1 MKNAK
6 GNGIQHRMRLGA
18 TGLVLIAVAGIQLV
32 GVSGASA
39 TNAVTNPA
47 LAKTSYGRFTTPI
60 VFDGGIITV
69 TPAPAN
75 VSTLQ
80 GVGHMTAKIWAST
93 QFAGFDHQTL
103 GYGYVTVKGVA
114 KGEAKITHML
124 AWVGFAN
131 GNTSDVCTKTGGG
144 KFHTN
149 GEAAVVLGDAK
160 FAEAVAY
167 VPPGCGIP
175 TRAGYTVPNEVV
187 SVPWVKIGTA
197 NAHGVVTF
205 RTTIAHCGGV
215 AGNTRARGT
224 GVLEVLLYAQ
234 TPDWS
239 AATCS
244 AKVLS
249 LGMPLAK
256 TAAKAN
262 ALRLVHGNTSGP
274 VRQVVNAVH

>member
-1 MKNAK
+1 
-6 GNGIQHRMRLGA
+6 
-18 TGLVLIAVAGIQLV
+18 
-32 GVSGASA
+32 
-39 TNAVTNPA
+39 
-47 LAKTSYGRFTTPI
+47 
-60 VFDGGIITV
+60 
-69 TPAPAN
+69 
-75 VSTLQ
+75 
-80 GVGHMTAKIWAST
+80 
-93 QFAGFDHQTL
+93 
-103 GYGYVTVKGVA
+103 VKGVA

-131 GNTSDVCTKTGGG
+131 GNTSDVCTKSSGG
-144 KFHTN
+144 KFRTN

-167 VPPGCGIP
+167 VPSGCGIP

-187 SVPWVKIGTA
+187 AFSWVKVGTA
-197 NAHGVVTF
+197 NAHGIVTF
-205 RTTIAHCGGV
+205 RTTIAHCGAISGT
-215 AGNTRARGT
+215 TRARGP

-244 AKVLS
+244 AKVQS
-249 LGMPLAK
+249 IGVPLAK

-262 ALRLVHGNTSGP
+262 AIRLVHGNTSGP

>member
-6 GNGIQHRMRLGA
+6 GSGSHRRMRLGA
-18 TGLVLIAVAGIQLV
+18 AGLMLVTVAGIQLV
-32 GVSGASA
+32 GASGASA
-39 TNAVTNPA
+39 TSTVTNPA
-47 LAKTSYGRFTTPI
+47 LAKTSFGRFTTPI
-60 VFDGGIITV
+60 SFDGGIITV

-80 GVGHMTAKIWAST
+80 GIGKMTAKIWAST
-93 QFAGFDHQTL
+93 EFSGFDHQTL
-103 GYGYVTVKGVA
+103 GYGYVTVRGTA
-114 KGEAKITHML
+114 KGEKRMTHVL

-131 GNTSDVCTKTGGG
+131 GNTSDVCTKSGAGT
-144 KFHTN
+144 FRTN

-167 VPPGCGIP
+167 VPSGCGIP
-175 TRAGYTVPNEVV
+175 TRAGFTVPNEVL
-187 SVPWVKIGTA
+187 SVPWVKVGSA
-197 NAHGVVTF
+197 NARGVVNF
-205 RTTIAHCGGV
+205 RTTIAHCGTV
-215 AGNTRARGT
+215 AGRTIARGT
-224 GVLEVLLYAQ
+224 GAVEILLYAQ

-244 AKVLS
+244 AKVLA

-262 ALRLVHGNTSGP
+262 ALRLIHGTSGP
-274 VRQVVNAVH
+274 VRQVVNAV